1 MAMLRR
7 SDGWPGGF
15 VGKRHARR
23 LAPLELPSTFPRSI
37 RRRDP
42 VSGTADEPAAL
53 RGANRNIAHRR
64 MIMRNDFDFAPY
76 YRATVGFD
84 RVFDLLDSVANQ
96 TAGGYPPYNIER
108 AGEDAYKIVMAVAGF
123 AEAELN
129 VTQKENEL
137 LVAGQA
143 APNGQDD
150 TQYLYRG
157 IAGRN
162 FERRFQ
168 LADHVKVVGA
178 KLANGL
184 LTIELQREIPEEKK
198 PRAIHIQA
206 EASPRTITQR

>member
-1 MAMLRR
+1 
-7 SDGWPGGF
+7 
-15 VGKRHARR
+15 
-23 LAPLELPSTFPRSI
+23 
-37 RRRDP
+37 
-42 VSGTADEPAAL
+42 
-53 RGANRNIAHRR
+53 
-64 MIMRNDFDFAPY
+64 MRTIDYSPF

-84 RVFDLLDSVANQ
+84 RVFNLLDSVAGQASTN
-96 TAGGYPPYNIER
+96 GYPPYNIEKSGDNDYR
-108 AGEDAYKIVMAVAGF
+108 IVMAVAGF

-137 LVAGQA
+137 LVTGQSSTE
-143 APNGQDD
+143 GQDEK
-150 TQYLYRG
+150 QYLYRG

-198 PRAIHIQA
+198 ARAIPVV
-206 EASPRTITQR
+206 ASAQPALTH